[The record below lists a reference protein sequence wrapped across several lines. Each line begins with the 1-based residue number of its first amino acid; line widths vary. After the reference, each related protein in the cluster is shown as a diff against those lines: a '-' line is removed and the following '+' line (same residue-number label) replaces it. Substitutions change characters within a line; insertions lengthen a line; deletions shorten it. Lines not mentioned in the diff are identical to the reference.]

1 MNIKDKQSKLVEAM
15 KKDPELKKYYKD
27 IEDLNEKQ
35 MKQLIK
41 VCTLLNADQIKLLK
55 AEIQFNED
63 CANQYKKSAR
73 ILQSKVK
80 TYEADILKGAYD
92 NNNYVYRDNCY
103 CVKCKQ
109 QRNINKR
116 NTNIEDLICFNKID

>member
-15 KKDPELKKYYKD
+15 KKDPDLKKHYKD
-27 IEDLNEKQ
+27 IEALNEKQ

-63 CANQYKKSAR
+63 CAKQYKKSAK

-80 TYEADILKGAYD
+80 TYEQDIIS
-92 NNNYVYRDNCY
+92 NN
-103 CVKCKQ
+103 
-109 QRNINKR
+109 
-116 NTNIEDLICFNKID
+116 

>member
-27 IEDLNEKQ
+27 IEDLNENQ

-55 AEIQFNED
+55 AEIQFYKD
-63 CANQYKKSAR
+63 CENQTKKTAR
-73 ILQSKVK
+73 ILKSKVK
-80 TYEADILKGAYD
+80 TYEQDIIS
-92 NNNYVYRDNCY
+92 NN
-103 CVKCKQ
+103 
-109 QRNINKR
+109 
-116 NTNIEDLICFNKID
+116 

>member
-1 MNIKDKQSKLVEAM
+1 MNIKDKQNKLVEAM
-15 KKDPELKKYYKD
+15 KKDPDLKKHYKD
-27 IEDLNEKQ
+27 IEALNENQ

-80 TYEADILKGAYD
+80 TYEQDIKKRLEEIETQ
-92 NNNYVYRDNCY
+92 NYENDLNS
-103 CVKCKQ
+103 VK
-109 QRNINKR
+109 N
-116 NTNIEDLICFNKID
+116 